1 MFLIATCALFIWAI
15 AILNQNRPAPTDWT
29 VLAANHRLAF
39 RKSSSVSTSITQPT
53 SAIGHSAAPHVR
65 TTNAAPCGPVNR
77 TSSSRHRVADY
88 TVAAHRRQS
97 AGRTR
102 RAAQVCTTI
111 TSVIKWPARRHAGA
125 LPSTWRSRLSI
136 SNTQVR
142 QAHAGMFCGSAMLL
156 FEGRSRPWQTGKPL

>member
-29 VLAANHRLAF
+29 ALAANHRLAF

-77 TSSSRHRVADY
+77 TSSSRHRAANY
-88 TVAAHRRQS
+88 TVAAHRRQR

-102 RAAQVCTTI
+102 RAAPGLHHGNQRHRVASAT
-111 TSVIKWPARRHAGA
+111 PGRRIAQHLRVQTFHLKHAGQMG
-125 LPSTWRSRLSI
+125 TC
-136 SNTQVR
+136 R
-142 QAHAGMFCGSAMLL
+142 QFCESAMLL